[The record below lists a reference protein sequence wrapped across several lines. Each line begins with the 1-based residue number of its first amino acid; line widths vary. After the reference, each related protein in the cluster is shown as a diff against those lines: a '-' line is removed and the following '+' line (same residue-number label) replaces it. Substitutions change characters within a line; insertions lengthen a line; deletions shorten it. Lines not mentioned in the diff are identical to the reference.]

1 MGIKSEFLASYYLIN
16 IRIKRI
22 MKEKKLVHKVVAF
35 WLFVFSLSIGFL
47 VYKSSDFRYGL
58 DLNGGTSLTYV
69 ADLAKI
75 EKANTDAALA
85 TSTVSTSTGQKLA
98 TVENTKLNIEDSM
111 SGLQSVIEKRI
122 NVFGVSEPIVRT
134 EYSKYTGE
142 HRLVVELPGVTDI
155 NKAIA
160 TIGDTPTLE
169 FKLVNIAT
177 DQNGATST
185 QLIDTGLNGNYLKKS
200 VLNFD
205 SYTNRPVVV
214 VSFNEEGKKLF
225 AELTKNNTGKEMSIF
240 LDGNIVSSP
249 VIQEEISGGEAT
261 ISGSFT
267 VQEAKTLVTRLN
279 SGALPVPIKL
289 ASSQVIEATLGGQAK
304 SQGLLAGQ
312 IGFLIIAILMIL
324 WYRLPGIL
332 SVISLSAYT
341 AIVLFLFKEIP
352 VVLTSAGIAGFI
364 ISMGVAIDA
373 NILIFERL
381 KEEIKRGRD
390 LQTAVDE
397 AFKRAW
403 TSIRDSNIAS
413 ILVALT
419 LFYFGSSLL
428 AGFGLVFGIGVL
440 VSMFSSMV
448 ISKYFL
454 LAFVPENTNSKYYK
468 IIKALFGSGFSK

>member
-1 MGIKSEFLASYYLIN
+1 
-16 IRIKRI
+16 
-22 MKEKKLVHKVVAF
+22 MKDKKLVHRVVAF
-35 WLFVFSLSIGFL
+35 WLVALSLLIGFL
-47 VYKSSDFRYGL
+47 VYKSSNFKYGL

-69 ADLAKI
+69 ADLTKI
-75 EKANTDAALA
+75 EKLNQDAANA
-85 TSTVSTSTGQKLA
+85 SSTVSTTTGEK
-98 TVENTKLNIEDSM
+98 VVSVDNTKLNIDDSM
-111 SGLQSVIEKRI
+111 TGLQDVIEKRI

-169 FKLVNIAT
+169 FKLVNVIT
-177 DQNGATST
+177 DANGATST

-200 VLNFD
+200 LLNFD
-205 SYTNRPVVV
+205 SYTNKPVVV
-214 VSFNEEGKKLF
+214 VSFNDEGKKLF
-225 AELTKNNTGKEMSIF
+225 ADITKNNVGKEMSIF
-240 LDGNIVSSP
+240 LDGNVVSSP

-267 VQEAKTLVTRLN
+267 VEEAKTLVTRLN

-289 ASSQVIEATLGGQAK
+289 ASSQVVEATLGGQAK
-304 SQGLLAGQ
+304 ADGLLAGE

-324 WYRLPGIL
+324 WYRLPGL
-332 SVISLSAYT
+332 LASVALSAYT
-341 AIVLFLFKEIP
+341 VIVLFLFKEIP

-448 ISKYFL
+448 ISKYLL

-468 IIKALFGSGFSK
+468 FIKSLFGSGFSR